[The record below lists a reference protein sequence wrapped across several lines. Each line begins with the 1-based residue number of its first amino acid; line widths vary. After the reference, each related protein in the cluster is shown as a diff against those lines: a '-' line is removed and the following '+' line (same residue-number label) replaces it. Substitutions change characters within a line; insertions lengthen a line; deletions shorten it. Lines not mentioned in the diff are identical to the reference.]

1 MKEQDKITAKDLNE
15 MEISNMPDEEF
26 EVIVLKIIIGL
37 EGKKLTNSVKTSTK
51 IYIKYKKG
59 PVRTEE
65 FNN

>member
-1 MKEQDKITAKDLNE
+1 
-15 MEISNMPDEEF
+15 MPDEEF
-26 EVIVLKIIIGL
+26 KVIVLKIIIGL